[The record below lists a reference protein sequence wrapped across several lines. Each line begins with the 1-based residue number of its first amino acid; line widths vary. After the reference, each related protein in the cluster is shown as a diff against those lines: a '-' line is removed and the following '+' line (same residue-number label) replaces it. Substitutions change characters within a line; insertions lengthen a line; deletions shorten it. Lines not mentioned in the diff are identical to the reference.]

1 MFEYLEKIS
10 VKAKICPECMANDV
24 VVDHVLADLPLKNGW
39 SPVRYFLPK
48 ITCNECGEVSDALEA
63 RDAVHDASCVAMGLL
78 PPKEIK
84 RIRKE
89 LGFSNAVDF
98 ARFLGVGDSTVK
110 RWEAR
115 ISFPDKNQIKL
126 INIAQTYGV
135 EAFAKFSSLEGL
147 YEGGKIKVV
156 GLAKSKG
163 ATATNSVIQSNIVVD
178 IEINRKRKKVFNVSM
193 SGQSVSQVAEI
204 SQQADAMTQLM
215 SAGR

>member
-1 MFEYLEKIS
+1 MFEYLEEIS
-10 VKAKICPECMANDV
+10 VKAKICPECMSKDV
-24 VVDHVLADLPLKNGW
+24 VVGHVLANLPLREGW

-126 INIAQTYGV
+126 INIAQTLGIQ
-135 EAFAKFSSLEGL
+135 AFAEFSSLERL
-147 YEGGKIKVV
+147 YEGGKIKVL
-156 GLAKSKG
+156 GLAKGKSSG
-163 ATATNSVIQSNIVVD
+163 ATNPAIQSNIVVD
-178 IEINRKRKKVFNVSM
+178 LKINKKRKKVFNVSM
-193 SGQSVSQVAEI
+193 SGQSVSQVAAI

>member
-1 MFEYLEKIS
+1 MFEYLEKTA
-10 VKAKICPECMANDV
+10 VKVGICPQCMADDIV
-24 VVDHVLADLPLKNGW
+24 VSHIEQDLPLREGW
-39 SPVRYFLPK
+39 SPVRYLLPK
-48 ITCNECGEVSDALEA
+48 ITCNKCGEVSDALEA

-126 INIAQTYGV
+126 INIAQTLGIQ
-135 EAFAKFSSLEGL
+135 AFAEFSSLERL
-147 YEGGKIKVV
+147 YEGGKIKVL
-156 GLAKSKG
+156 GLAKGKSSG
-163 ATATNSVIQSNIVVD
+163 ATNPAIQSNIVVD
-178 IEINRKRKKVFNVSM
+178 LKINKKRKKVFNVSM
-193 SGQSVSQVAEI
+193 SGQSVSQAAAL
-204 SQQADAMTQLM
+204 SQQADVMTQLM
-215 SAGR
+215 SVGR